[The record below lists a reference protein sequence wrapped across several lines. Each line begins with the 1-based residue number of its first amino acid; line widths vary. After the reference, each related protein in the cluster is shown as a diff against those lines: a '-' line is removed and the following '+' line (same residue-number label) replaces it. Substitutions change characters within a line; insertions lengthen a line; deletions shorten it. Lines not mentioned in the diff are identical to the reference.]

1 MNSVSNTATPS
12 GCCGMCRKK
21 IRMRDEMNLVLCT
34 AILDVVA
41 VDKEVCEQYEE
52 CAKDAEESYS
62 KGF

>member
-1 MNSVSNTATPS
+1 
-12 GCCGMCRKK
+12 
-21 IRMRDEMNLVLCT
+21 MRDEMNLVLCT

-52 CAKDAEESYS
+52 LAKDAEESYA

>member
-1 MNSVSNTATPS
+1 MNSVSNTAVSS
-12 GCCGMCRKK
+12 GCCGMCSKK

-41 VDKEVCEQYEE
+41 VDKEVCEHYEE
-52 CAKDAEESYS
+52 LAEDAEESYA